1 MTILARLFFLSNSTG
16 RMTNF
21 EKALNYLYC
30 SIKSMQWR
38 WISALDK
45 QEQTSLDTHFK
56 VTGGCQDFKRK
67 HGVCC

>member
-1 MTILARLFFLSNSTG
+1 
-16 RMTNF
+16 
-21 EKALNYLYC
+21 
-30 SIKSMQWR
+30 MQWR